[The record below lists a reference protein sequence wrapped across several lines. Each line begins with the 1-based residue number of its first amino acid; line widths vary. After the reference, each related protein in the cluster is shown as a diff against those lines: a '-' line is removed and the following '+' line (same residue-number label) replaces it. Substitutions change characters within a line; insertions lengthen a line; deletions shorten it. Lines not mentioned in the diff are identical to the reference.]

1 MTSRATILQRMIAVT
16 AGGFF
21 FISAAVAAGGDRGNY
36 QSGASRPADASSRS
50 GSSTDFPAPGKPQL
64 GYTQRVALAWQIAL
78 AANNFSPGILDGNF
92 GPHSRTALKEYAARF
107 FPGVNPF
114 DPHNPAVFNALGV
127 DVKDVITQ
135 YTITQDDADSVGH
148 LYWTWRK
155 MAAGTRM
162 PYASLEDCLCE
173 KFHCTES
180 LMRALN
186 PDADLENLSVGQ
198 TLNVPDI
205 RPFPGSNDF
214 GNPGGLQAVI
224 QEDKQTF
231 PEVNVAYLT
240 VNLAEKAIRAY
251 NRRNQEVALFWCSI
265 AAHKADLPTED
276 GVIKDIALDPNYTFR
291 PSMYPQSHIDHRL
304 IIPPG
309 PRNPVGIVW
318 MGLDLPGVGMHGNP
332 VPQHIG
338 LTGSHGCFRMCNW
351 DAVHLLTMVHIGLP
365 VIMINPKKPI
375 PLTVALPAGINPPGL
390 PEQSEYADSRTAML
404 TDAGRYQRQ
413 PPSNR

>member
-1 MTSRATILQRMIAVT
+1 MTSRSIWVGLIMVALTSVIPITTITAQSQWRRGENSPAVR
-16 AGGFF
+16 
-21 FISAAVAAGGDRGNY
+21 IHSAAS
-36 QSGASRPADASSRS
+36 QSQFNRTGSR
-50 GSSTDFPAPGKPQL
+50 FPNPGRPRL
-64 GYTQRVALAWQIAL
+64 NYTQRVSLAWQIAL

-107 FPGVNPF
+107 FPGVNPLNPHDPKVF
-114 DPHNPAVFNALGV
+114 DALGV

-135 YTITQDDADSVGH
+135 YTITQDDADAVGH
-148 LYWTWRK
+148 LHWTWLK
-155 MAAGTRM
+155 MAAASRM

-173 KFHCTES
+173 KFHCTYA

-186 PDADLENLSVGQ
+186 PDINLHDLSVGQ
-198 TLNVPDI
+198 TLNVPNI
-205 RPFPGSNDF
+205 RPFPGPNDF

-224 QEDKQTF
+224 QQDKDTF
-231 PEVNVAYLT
+231 PAVHVAYLT
-240 VNLAEKAIRAY
+240 VNLAQKAIRAY
-251 NRRNQEVALFWCSI
+251 NRHNQEVALFWCSI
-265 AAHKADLPTED
+265 PAHKAELPTED
-276 GVIKDIALDPNYTFR
+276 GVIKDIALDPNYTFL
-291 PSMYPQSHIDHRL
+291 PSMYPQADIDHRL

-318 MGLDLPGVGMHGNP
+318 MGLNLPGVGMHGNP

-375 PLTVALPAGINPPGL
+375 PLTVPLPPGIDPPGL
-390 PEQSEYADSRTAML
+390 PEQSEYAASAARNNMP
-404 TDAGRYQRQ
+404 Q
-413 PPSNR
+413 N

>member
-1 MTSRATILQRMIAVT
+1 MTLRSMVYHGIIVSTSISFIFATT
-16 AGGFF
+16 ATG
-21 FISAAVAAGGDRGNY
+21 
-36 QSGASRPADASSRS
+36 QSGSRWTSPSGSSRS
-50 GSSTDFPAPGKPQL
+50 AHSTSNADNANDTAEFPAPGKPQL
-64 GYTQRVALAWQIAL
+64 NYTQRVALAWQIAL

-92 GPHSRTALKEYAARF
+92 GPHSRRALKEYAARF
-107 FPGVNPF
+107 FPGVNPL

-127 DVKDVITQ
+127 DVKNAITQ
-135 YTITQDDADSVGH
+135 YTITQDDADAVGH
-148 LYWTWRK
+148 LHWTWLK
-155 MAAGTRM
+155 MAAGSRM

-173 KFHCTES
+173 KFHSTEG

-186 PDADLENLSVGQ
+186 PHVNLQNLSVGQ
-198 TLNVPDI
+198 TINVPNI
-205 RPFPGSNDF
+205 RPFPGPNDF
-214 GNPGGLQAVI
+214 GNPGGLRAVI
-224 QEDKQTF
+224 QQDKQMF
-231 PEVNVAYLT
+231 PEAHVAYLT
-240 VNLAEKAIRAY
+240 VNLAQKAIRAY
-251 NRRNQEVALFWCSI
+251 NRHNQQVALFWCSI

-276 GVIKDIALDPNYTFR
+276 AVIKDIALDPNYTFI
-291 PSMYPQSHIDHRL
+291 PSMYPQAKIDHRL

-375 PLTVALPAGINPPGL
+375 PLTVALPPGINPPGL
-390 PEQSEYADSRTAML
+390 PEQSEYVGPPASRR
-404 TDAGRYQRQ
+404 DQRAQ
-413 PPSNR
+413 